1 MLKWGNLG
9 LFDFCVLWL
18 LTEQKWGANHLVNI
32 MMVKN
37 VVKVL
42 VDIIQHIYH
51 LHRGAVFA
59 ECGEANN
66 VTEVD
71 SDFFK

>member
-1 MLKWGNLG
+1 
-9 LFDFCVLWL
+9 
-18 LTEQKWGANHLVNI
+18 

-59 ECGEANN
+59 KCGEANN